1 MALHATQLKELLCKS
16 LCTEVQVHER
26 SDGRLLVET
35 PFSFGDGDLYSIYLE
50 SLPTGGVRVT
60 DAGHTLMQLSY
71 TMDVDKLKDGTRDRI
86 FQKVL
91 AESGVRENEGEIF
104 VDTSADQLGQRVV
117 QFGQALTRIHDL
129 TFLNRARTESTFY
142 DDLHGALLKIVSP
155 DKVKK
160 DFIDPAVGVE
170 YPIDF
175 RIEGKADP
183 LFIFGIPNR
192 DKARL
197 ATIILER
204 YLRERVRFDS
214 LVVFARQE
222 EIPRLDLARL
232 TNAAGEMVASLDAE
246 DDLRR
251 KVLKRAA

>member
-1 MALHATQLKELLCKS
+1 M
-16 LCTEVQVHER
+16 
-26 SDGRLLVET
+26 VET
-35 PFSFGDGDLYSIYLE
+35 PFAFGDGDLYSIYLE
-50 SLPTGGVRVT
+50 GLPTGGVRVT

-71 TMDVDKLKDGTRDRI
+71 AMDVDKLRDGTRERL

-91 AESGVRENEGEIF
+91 SESGVQEQEGEIF
-104 VDTSADQLGQRVV
+104 VDTSAEQLGQRVV

-129 TFLNRARTESTFY
+129 SFLNRARTESTFY

-155 DKVKK
+155 DKLRK
-160 DFIDPAVGVE
+160 DFVDPAVGAE

-175 RIEGKADP
+175 RIEGKNEP
-183 LFIFGIPNR
+183 LFIFGVPNR

-204 YLRERVRFDS
+204 YLREAARFDS
-214 LVVFARQE
+214 LIVFSKQE
-222 EIPRLDLARL
+222 DIPRLDLARL